1 MFPMT
6 SKGPMPGS
14 CVAPADVCKLPNGVP
29 VPFVNVALCPQATA
43 VAQKVL
49 IENKPVLNVGSKIPI
64 SMGDE
69 PGVGGGVVSGVFKN
83 ACKWKQSYA
92 KVKVQG
98 KSALRM
104 LHTTG
109 QNGSSSNIV
118 GAQLAPTQVKVFLSG

>member
-6 SKGPMPGS
+6 SKGAMPGS
-14 CVAPADVCKLPNGVP
+14 CVAPGDVCKLPNGVP
-29 VPFVNVALCPQATA
+29 VPFVNVALCPQASATST
-43 VAQKVL
+43 KVF
-49 IENKPVLNVGSKIPI
+49 ISNKPVLNVGSKIPI

-69 PGVGGGVVSGVFKN
+69 PGVGGGVKSGVFKQ

-92 KVKVQG
+92 KIKVQG
-98 KSALRM
+98 KSVVRM

-118 GAQLAPTQVKVFLSG
+118 GAQVAPTQTKVFCLG